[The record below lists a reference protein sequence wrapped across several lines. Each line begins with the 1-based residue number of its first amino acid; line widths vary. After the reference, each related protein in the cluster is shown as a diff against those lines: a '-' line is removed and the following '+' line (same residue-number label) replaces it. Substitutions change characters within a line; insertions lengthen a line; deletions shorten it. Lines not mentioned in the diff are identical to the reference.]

1 MSVTHETSKII
12 CSKDNIVLKRSED
25 FDTFSMSFNLKN
37 DKVNL
42 KQILN
47 LKLYSL
53 LYELNKDVIEKV
65 EILSET
71 ETNSIVLLVFKQFG
85 ADFGISKKYICLY
98 TEIET
103 TENEIIMRSKTADTA
118 DIDKKNLTGISK
130 CEELSCPYINL
141 FVSLKSNTEAS
152 IEYVFNMQMEEEL
165 PIYMEN
171 MIGMLMKKI
180 LLRVKE
186 FIEKFGY
193 NN

>member
-25 FDTFSMSFNLKN
+25 FDTFSMSFHLKN
-37 DKVNL
+37 NNVNL
-42 KQILN
+42 KKILN

-65 EILSET
+65 KILSET
-71 ETNSIVLLVFKQFG
+71 ETNSNVLLVFKQFG
-85 ADFGISKKYICLY
+85 ADFGISKKYMCLY
-98 TEIET
+98 TEMET
-103 TENEIIMRSKTADTA
+103 TENKIIMRSKTAD
-118 DIDKKNLTGISK
+118 IDKNNLTGISK

-141 FVSLKSNTEAS
+141 FVTLKSDTEAS
-152 IEYVFNMQMEEEL
+152 VEYVFNMQMEEEL

-186 FIEKFGY
+186 FIEKV
-193 NN
+193 